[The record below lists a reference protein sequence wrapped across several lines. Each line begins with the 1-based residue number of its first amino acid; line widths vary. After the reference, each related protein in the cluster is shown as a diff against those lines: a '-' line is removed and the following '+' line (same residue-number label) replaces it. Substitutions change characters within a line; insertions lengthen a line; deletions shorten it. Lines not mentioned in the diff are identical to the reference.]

1 MGFQDD
7 ELPRATNS
15 GLAIMVLMDGIDGPG
30 SCGQSNECAT
40 RRQ

>member
-1 MGFQDD
+1 MGFQVD
-7 ELPRATNS
+7 ELPRATNF
-15 GLAIMVLMDGIDGPG
+15 GLAIVVLMDEIDDPS